1 MQWDLQMF
9 AAISAPARQPQSV
22 ENAELQTS
30 SQKIYQFS
38 DSQKEEELVEQ
49 PRGRIHNLQENQ
61 ASSGAS
67 GKAAS
72 DSRETSH
79 IAKTAP
85 ETNSGFHL
93 EGRTASGPGSLTI
106 IIVMVEVSGEYLH
119 LPPVDLQ
126 FFNPEEHI
134 STTFFRLLTT
144 SQLSQGSRVN
154 KILISEDGD
163 TVWVTFAKPSSTYSQ
178 YLSTD
183 TPVKDAF
190 LDIITYGPYHL
201 DLKEEIE
208 ELCMVI
214 HHDLTPILK
223 ELRKVEAKHMA
234 SIASPPKIRLKH
246 NPMSSLSLTT

>member
-1 MQWDLQMF
+1 MT
-9 AAISAPARQPQSV
+9 AAISIAARQPKSV

-30 SQKIYQFS
+30 SEKIIS
-38 DSQKEEELVEQ
+38 SSESKEEEELVEQ

-79 IAKTAP
+79 IAKNAP

-93 EGRTASGPGSLTI
+93 EGRTASGPVSLTC
-106 IIVMVEVSGEYLH
+106 
-119 LPPVDLQ
+119 
-126 FFNPEEHI
+126 
-134 STTFFRLLTT
+134 
-144 SQLSQGSRVN
+144 

-163 TVWVTFAKPSSTYSQ
+163 TVWITFAKPSSTYSQ

-183 TPVKDAF
+183 TSVEDAF
-190 LDIITYGPYHL
+190 LDIITYGPYDL

-208 ELCMVI
+208 ELCIVI
-214 HHDLTPILK
+214 HHALTPIIR
-223 ELRKVEAKHMA
+223 ELRKVQ
-234 SIASPPKIRLKH
+234 
-246 NPMSSLSLTT
+246 